1 MLPRDRFLLT
11 FRSEAQDR
19 SAFPR
24 WGCTS
29 RECRLG
35 RLHRAG
41 RDEEPG
47 RGCGCCRAWIARC
60 LALPGDRRERESRR
74 GDACRWGGRASRW
87 GGGPGR
93 IRRGVRGG
101 WGGEGRF
108 GWGLTFVRQRAGARG
123 GGGLGGRGGRCCG
136 GSE

>member
-1 MLPRDRFLLT
+1 MLPRDRFLVT

-29 RECRLG
+29 RECQLG

-47 RGCGCCRAWIARC
+47 RGCGCCPAWIARC
-60 LALPGDRRERESRR
+60 LGLPGGRRGRGNRR
-74 GDACRWGGRASRW
+74 GDACRGGGRAGRW
-87 GGGPGR
+87 GGGAWR
-93 IRRGVRGG
+93 IRRGGY
-101 WGGEGRF
+101 
-108 GWGLTFVRQRAGARG
+108 RG
-123 GGGLGGRGGRCCG
+123 GGGGGGLLWRVVFLRGRRGAAG
-136 GSE
+136 GWRS